1 MEEIQKRRN
10 FKMQFILVIIYLLL
24 TMSGLVLI
32 KLGGN
37 SGSLSITQG
46 NVNFGVSLIS
56 LIGLICYIGSFLLY
70 TRIVVIFDLS
80 YITPLCTGIVQIL
93 TLIASKLIFKENV
106 SIQGVIGVSI
116 IIIGLIIMNLK
127 RA

>member
-10 FKMQFILVIIYLLL
+10 FKMQFILVVIYLLL
-24 TMSGLVLI
+24 TISGLVLI

-93 TLIASKLIFKENV
+93 TLIASKLIFKENI
-106 SIQGVIGVSI
+106 SIQGVIGASI